1 MKQKTEAQQGS
12 IEQLIYEETERR
24 LEIMQSDTY
33 EFPKKM
39 TRVDY
44 GIIIAS
50 VAASLA
56 LIFRMP
62 SSNFAEISADSTS
75 SPT

>member
-1 MKQKTEAQQGS
+1 MKQKTETQQGS
-12 IEQLIYEETERR
+12 IEQLIYEEPERR
-24 LEIMQSDTY
+24 PEIMQSDTY

-50 VAASLA
+50 VAASLV
-56 LIFRMP
+56 LIVTCMLGG
-62 SSNFAEISADSTS
+62 
-75 SPT
+75 

>member
-1 MKQKTEAQQGS
+1 MKQKAEAQQGS

-50 VAASLA
+50 VAASLV
-56 LIFRMP
+56 LIVTCMLGG
-62 SSNFAEISADSTS
+62 
-75 SPT
+75 

>member
-44 GIIIAS
+44 GIILAS
-50 VAASLA
+50 VAASLEM
-56 LIFRMP
+56 IETGQRGG
-62 SSNFAEISADSTS
+62 
-75 SPT
+75 

>member
-50 VAASLA
+50 VAASLV
-56 LIFRMP
+56 LLV
-62 SSNFAEISADSTS
+62 TS
-75 SPT
+75 MQGG

>member
-12 IEQLIYEETERR
+12 IEQLIYAEPERR
-24 LEIMQSDTY
+24 LELMQSDTY

-50 VAASLA
+50 VAASLV
-56 LIFRMP
+56 LIVTCMLGG
-62 SSNFAEISADSTS
+62 
-75 SPT
+75 

>member
-1 MKQKTEAQQGS
+1 MKQKTQAQEGG

-50 VAASLA
+50 VAASLV
-56 LIFRMP
+56 LIVTCMLGG
-62 SSNFAEISADSTS
+62 
-75 SPT
+75 

>member
-50 VAASLA
+50 AAASLV
-56 LIFRMP
+56 LIVTCMLGG
-62 SSNFAEISADSTS
+62 
-75 SPT
+75 

>member
-33 EFPKKM
+33 EFPKNM
-39 TRVDY
+39 TRVVY

-50 VAASLA
+50 VAASLV
-56 LIFRMP
+56 LIVTCMLGG
-62 SSNFAEISADSTS
+62 
-75 SPT
+75 

>member
-50 VAASLA
+50 VAASLV
-56 LIFRMP
+56 LIVTCMLVG
-62 SSNFAEISADSTS
+62 
-75 SPT
+75 

>member
-1 MKQKTEAQQGS
+1 MKQKTEAQQGA

-50 VAASLA
+50 VAASLV
-56 LIFRMP
+56 LIVTCMLGG
-62 SSNFAEISADSTS
+62 
-75 SPT
+75 

>member
-1 MKQKTEAQQGS
+1 MKQKTEAQQGW

-50 VAASLA
+50 VAASLV
-56 LIFRMP
+56 LIVTCMLGG
-62 SSNFAEISADSTS
+62 
-75 SPT
+75 

>member
-12 IEQLIYEETERR
+12 IEQLIYGETERR

-50 VAASLA
+50 VAASLV
-56 LIFRMP
+56 LIVTCMLGG
-62 SSNFAEISADSTS
+62 
-75 SPT
+75 

>member
-1 MKQKTEAQQGS
+1 MKQKTETQQGS

-33 EFPKKM
+33 GFPKKM

-50 VAASLA
+50 VAASLV
-56 LIFRMP
+56 LIVTCMLGG
-62 SSNFAEISADSTS
+62 
-75 SPT
+75 

>member
-1 MKQKTEAQQGS
+1 MKQKTQAHEGG

-24 LEIMQSDTY
+24 LEIMQSDSY

-50 VAASLA
+50 VAASLV
-56 LIFRMP
+56 LIVTCMLGG
-62 SSNFAEISADSTS
+62 
-75 SPT
+75 

>member
-1 MKQKTEAQQGS
+1 MKQKTETQQGS

-44 GIIIAS
+44 GIIIPS
-50 VAASLA
+50 VAASLV
-56 LIFRMP
+56 LIVTCMLGG
-62 SSNFAEISADSTS
+62 
-75 SPT
+75 

>member
-1 MKQKTEAQQGS
+1 MKQKTETQQGS

-24 LEIMQSDTY
+24 LEIMQADTY
-33 EFPKKM
+33 EFPTKM

-50 VAASLA
+50 VAASLV
-56 LIFRMP
+56 LIVTCMLGG
-62 SSNFAEISADSTS
+62 
-75 SPT
+75 

>member
-1 MKQKTEAQQGS
+1 MKQKTQGQQES

-33 EFPKKM
+33 EFPEKM

-50 VAASLA
+50 VAASLV
-56 LIFRMP
+56 LIVTCMLGG
-62 SSNFAEISADSTS
+62 
-75 SPT
+75 

>member
-1 MKQKTEAQQGS
+1 MKQKTQAQEGG

-24 LEIMQSDTY
+24 LEIMQSDSY
-33 EFPKKM
+33 EFPKKI

-50 VAASLA
+50 VAASLV
-56 LIFRMP
+56 LIVTCMLGG
-62 SSNFAEISADSTS
+62 
-75 SPT
+75 

>member
-1 MKQKTEAQQGS
+1 MKQKTETQQGS

-50 VAASLA
+50 VAASLV
-56 LIFRMP
+56 LIVTCMLGG
-62 SSNFAEISADSTS
+62 
-75 SPT
+75 

>member
-1 MKQKTEAQQGS
+1 MTQKTEAQQGS

-50 VAASLA
+50 VAASLV
-56 LIFRMP
+56 LIVTCMLGG
-62 SSNFAEISADSTS
+62 
-75 SPT
+75 

>member
-12 IEQLIYEETERR
+12 IEQLIYEETKRR

-50 VAASLA
+50 VAASLV
-56 LIFRMP
+56 LIVTCMLGG
-62 SSNFAEISADSTS
+62 
-75 SPT
+75 

>member
-1 MKQKTEAQQGS
+1 MKQKTEPQQGS

-24 LEIMQSDTY
+24 LEIMQSDAY

-50 VAASLA
+50 VAASLV
-56 LIFRMP
+56 LIVTCMLGG
-62 SSNFAEISADSTS
+62 
-75 SPT
+75 

>member
-24 LEIMQSDTY
+24 EIMQSDTY

-50 VAASLA
+50 VAASLV
-56 LIFRMP
+56 LIVTCMLGG
-62 SSNFAEISADSTS
+62 
-75 SPT
+75 

>member
-1 MKQKTEAQQGS
+1 LKQKTQAQEGG

-24 LEIMQSDTY
+24 LEIMQSDSY

-50 VAASLA
+50 VAASLV
-56 LIFRMP
+56 LIVTCMLGG
-62 SSNFAEISADSTS
+62 
-75 SPT
+75 

>member
-39 TRVDY
+39 TRVLTMIY
-44 GIIIAS
+44 P
-50 VAASLA
+50 LTQ
-56 LIFRMP
+56 LLM
-62 SSNFAEISADSTS
+62 
-75 SPT
+75 

>member
-1 MKQKTEAQQGS
+1 MKQKTQAQEGG

-24 LEIMQSDTY
+24 LEIMQSDSY

-39 TRVDY
+39 TRIDY

-50 VAASLA
+50 VAASLV
-56 LIFRMP
+56 LIVTCMLGG
-62 SSNFAEISADSTS
+62 
-75 SPT
+75 

>member
-1 MKQKTEAQQGS
+1 MKQKTQAQEGG

-24 LEIMQSDTY
+24 LEIMQSDSY

-39 TRVDY
+39 NRVDY

-50 VAASLA
+50 VAASLV
-56 LIFRMP
+56 LIVTCMLGG
-62 SSNFAEISADSTS
+62 
-75 SPT
+75 

>member
-44 GIIIAS
+44 DIIIAS
-50 VAASLA
+50 VAASLV
-56 LIFRMP
+56 LIVTCMLGG
-62 SSNFAEISADSTS
+62 
-75 SPT
+75 

>member
-24 LEIMQSDTY
+24 LEIMLSDTY

-50 VAASLA
+50 VAASLV
-56 LIFRMP
+56 LIVTCMLGG
-62 SSNFAEISADSTS
+62 
-75 SPT
+75 

>member
-50 VAASLA
+50 VAASLV
-56 LIFRMP
+56 LIV
-62 SSNFAEISADSTS
+62 TC
-75 SPT
+75 TLGG

>member
-1 MKQKTEAQQGS
+1 MKQQTEAQQGS

-50 VAASLA
+50 VAASLV
-56 LIFRMP
+56 LIVTCMLGG
-62 SSNFAEISADSTS
+62 
-75 SPT
+75 

>member
-1 MKQKTEAQQGS
+1 MKQKTQAQEGG

-24 LEIMQSDTY
+24 LEIMQSDSY

-44 GIIIAS
+44 GSINAS
-50 VAASLA
+50 VPASLV
-56 LIFRMP
+56 LIVTCMLGG
-62 SSNFAEISADSTS
+62 
-75 SPT
+75 

>member
-1 MKQKTEAQQGS
+1 MKQKTQAQEGG

-24 LEIMQSDTY
+24 LEIMQSDFY

-50 VAASLA
+50 VAASLV
-56 LIFRMP
+56 LIVTCMLGG
-62 SSNFAEISADSTS
+62 
-75 SPT
+75 

>member
-24 LEIMQSDTY
+24 REIMQSDTY

-39 TRVDY
+39 TRVEY

-50 VAASLA
+50 VAASLV
-56 LIFRMP
+56 LIVTCMLGG
-62 SSNFAEISADSTS
+62 
-75 SPT
+75 

>member
-12 IEQLIYEETERR
+12 IEQLNYEETERR

-50 VAASLA
+50 VAASLV
-56 LIFRMP
+56 LIVTCMLGG
-62 SSNFAEISADSTS
+62 
-75 SPT
+75 

>member
-1 MKQKTEAQQGS
+1 MKQKTETQQGS

-50 VAASLA
+50 VAASLV
-56 LIFRMP
+56 LIV
-62 SSNFAEISADSTS
+62 TC
-75 SPT
+75 TLGG

>member
-1 MKQKTEAQQGS
+1 MKQKTETQQGS

-50 VAASLA
+50 VAASLV
-56 LIFRMP
+56 LIVTCMP
-62 SSNFAEISADSTS
+62 GG
-75 SPT
+75 

>member
-12 IEQLIYEETERR
+12 IEQLIYEENERR

-50 VAASLA
+50 VAASLV
-56 LIFRMP
+56 LIVTCMLGG
-62 SSNFAEISADSTS
+62 
-75 SPT
+75 